1 MNLAYPARQKKQW
14 RLRCWRTRHGTGN
27 RATFPRQPVRSAP
40 WCWGR
45 SLMLNRRG
53 HRETQSWSPH
63 ATRHLRVPSCPLW
76 LKGFLLLLCASLLS
90 CAKKPSADTLVVVIE
105 SSPANLDPR
114 IGKDAQS
121 ERIDELIF
129 DSLVRKDDHFNL
141 LPGVA
146 ESWEIPDPQNYI
158 FHVRH
163 GIRFHDGRPLTARD
177 VKWTLDTM
185 RNGSL
190 MTLKGAAYK
199 LVDAVDTPD
208 DFTVRVHLKE
218 PFAPLLW
225 NLTGGAF
232 GVVPYGSDKDFNRAP
247 VGSGPFRFVS
257 LSPDSEVVLERN
269 ESYWGEHARVRRLR
283 FNIVPDTTTRAL
295 ELRKGSAD
303 IAVTSLTPDI
313 INTLRRESNLR
324 IIEQPGSSL
333 QYLAF
338 NLRDPILKDV
348 RVRQALAYTID
359 RGPILHY
366 FFGDLGRLA
375 DSILPPE
382 HWAYN
387 GQVAHYPHDPARA
400 NDLLDAAGY
409 TRGKDGVRFHL
420 TMKISTA
427 EESTRLLAAVLQQ
440 QLKQVGIAL
449 GIRSFEFAT
458 FFSDVIKG
466 EFQMYSL
473 RWVGYSNQDP
483 DIFEDVFHSASF
495 PPKRDNRGYYSSPRV
510 DELIDEGR
518 RVTDERK
525 RKQLYGEVQDIVAE
539 ELPYINLW
547 YFDNVVVHSQRVR
560 NLHLGSAGTYDFLAS
575 VELAQ

>member
-1 MNLAYPARQKKQW
+1 M
-14 RLRCWRTRHGTGN
+14 T
-27 RATFPRQPVRSAP
+27 
-40 WCWGR
+40 
-45 SLMLNRRG
+45 
-53 HRETQSWSPH
+53 
-63 ATRHLRVPSCPLW
+63 HLRVPLCPLW
-76 LKGFLLLLCASLLS
+76 LKGLLLLLCASLFS
-90 CAKKPSADTLVVVIE
+90 CAKKPDADTLVVLIE

-121 ERIDELIF
+121 ERIGELLF
-129 DSLVRKDDHFNL
+129 DSLVRKDEHFNL

-146 ESWEIPDPQNYI
+146 ESWEVPDSQNYI
-158 FHVRH
+158 FHIRH

-190 MTLKGAAYK
+190 LTLKGAAYK
-199 LVDAVDTPD
+199 LVDSVETPD
-208 DFTVRVHLKE
+208 DFTLRLHLKE

-232 GVVPYGSDKDFNRAP
+232 GVVPYGSDKNFNRAP
-247 VGSGPFRFVS
+247 IGSGPFQFVS
-257 LSPDSEVVLERN
+257 LSQDSEVLLERN
-269 ESYWGEHARVRRLR
+269 DNYWGEHARVRRLR

-313 INTLRRESNLR
+313 VNTLKRQSNLR

-348 RVRQALAYTID
+348 RVRQALAYAID
-359 RGPILHY
+359 RAPILHY
-366 FFGDLGRLA
+366 VFGDLGRLA
-375 DSILPPE
+375 DSLLPPE
-382 HWAYN
+382 HWAYS
-387 GQVAHYPHDPARA
+387 GKVAHYPYDPEKA
-400 NDLLDAAGY
+400 NGLLDAAGY
-409 TRGKDGVRFHL
+409 TRGKDGIRFHL

-427 EESTRLLAAVLQQ
+427 EESTRLLAVVLQQ
-440 QLKQVGIAL
+440 QLRQVGIAL
-449 GIRSFEFAT
+449 DIRSFEFAT

-466 EFQMYSL
+466 EFQLYSL

-495 PPKRDNRGYYSSPRV
+495 PPKRDNRGYYSNPRLDQLV
-510 DELIDEGR
+510 DEGR
-518 RVTDERK
+518 RTADQNK
-525 RKQLYGEVQDIVAE
+525 RKQIYDEVQRIVAA

-547 YFDNVVVHSQRVR
+547 YFDNVVVHSARVH
-560 NLHLGSAGTYDFLAS
+560 NLHVGPAGNYDFLTA
-575 VELAQ
+575 VELAH